1 MARANIASRTMA
13 YLDHLTS
20 DYFATLRVHKC
31 IGAIESSVS
40 WTAKSAV
47 TIDLQLL
54 ATVSL
59 MNLIQLFSIDFSHYL
74 LIFKQK
80 HIANFL
86 MQTCLAIN

>member
-31 IGAIESSVS
+31 IGAIESSVA

-54 ATVSL
+54 ATVFP
-59 MNLIQLFSIDFSHYL
+59 MNLIQQCSIDFSHYL
-74 LIFKQK
+74 LIFRQK
-80 HIANFL
+80 HIANLL
-86 MQTCLAIN
+86 MQTCPATN